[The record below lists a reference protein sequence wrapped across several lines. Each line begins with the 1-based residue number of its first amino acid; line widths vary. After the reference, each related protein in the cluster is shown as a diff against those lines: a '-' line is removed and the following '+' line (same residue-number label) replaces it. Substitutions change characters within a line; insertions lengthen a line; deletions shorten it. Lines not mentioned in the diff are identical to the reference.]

1 MFGHYYAATEVPIVI
16 EYDPDTLETLGRFDL
31 GKIISDVRLITAHPL
46 YESDGTMW
54 NIASATGLDSKGQFN
69 GVWRYVIFKVTPP
82 QTEAERKNPWLR
94 TEIVSEVAPSRFF
107 SISYLHSFF
116 MTENYVIIP
125 EQPLLIGR
133 PQKIAENLSFKILQS
148 LSSNLIFFKFKIRN
162 VK

>member
-1 MFGHYYAATEVPIVI
+1 MFDHYYAATEVPIVI

-94 TEIVSEVAPSRFF
+94 TEIVSEVTPSRFF

-133 PQKIAENLSFKILQS
+133 PPKNSRKSFIQNPTVIVVKL
-148 LSSNLIFFKFKIRN
+148 NFFQIQNQECK
-162 VK
+162 